1 MFTWNVRMIDSE
13 VKKAARII
21 LSGGVLLYP
30 TDTIWGIGCDA
41 TNSKAV
47 RGIYEIKQRS
57 DSKSML
63 VLVSGKEMLKSYV
76 NSIPD
81 EAFNIIE
88 AAKKPTTIIYPGA
101 RSLAP
106 NLLAADGSV
115 GIRIT
120 SDEFCIK
127 LIEKTGCPIVST
139 SANLSGSTSPGF
151 FRAIDSRIID
161 QVDHVVGLRQDESES
176 AISSTIIKIEKGGKL
191 TVLRP

>member
-1 MFTWNVRMIDSE
+1 MIDSE
-13 VKKAARII
+13 IKAAARII

-41 TNSKAV
+41 RDEKAV
-47 RGIYEIKQRS
+47 QRIYEIKQRS

-63 VLVSGKEMLKSYV
+63 VLVSGIKMLKSYV
-76 NSIPD
+76 KFIPD
-81 EAFNIIE
+81 EALNIIK

-101 RSLAP
+101 KSLAP

-120 SDEFCIK
+120 SDEFCNK
-127 LIEKTGCPIVST
+127 LIEKTGRPIVST
-139 SANLSGSTSPGF
+139 SANISGSASPGF
-151 FRAIDSRIID
+151 FRAIDSRIIAR
-161 QVDHVVGLRQDESES
+161 VDHVVGLRQDESES
-176 AISSTIIKIEKGGKL
+176 ASSSTIIKIEKEGKL